1 MTMKEKGEKP
11 ILQPHNEAGKESFV
25 YPHIEVERR
34 WMNRWVDDKLYK
46 AHDDSGKPKFFVLD
60 MYPYPSGTGLHVGH
74 VEGYTATDIVSRFKR
89 MNGSEVLHPMGW
101 DAFGLPTENYAIK
114 TGEDPHQVTE
124 NNANTFRKQC
134 VRTGF
139 SIDWDRE
146 IDTSKEEFYKWT
158 QKIFLDLY
166 KNGLAYKAEALAN
179 WCTGCKTVIAN
190 EQVQA
195 GNERVQVAHCER
207 CDSPV
212 ESKNIEQW
220 FFKITAYADKLL
232 EGLPDLDWPESTK
245 EGQKNWI
252 GRAEGT
258 ELKVNLTA
266 TEGNLDIFM
275 TQPEL
280 LYGASFIAIAPEH
293 PDLNKI
299 IKEDKKTDVSGYIS
313 SMIPQAMAERK
324 KQKASTGVFTGNYVL
339 NPLTGEKI
347 PIWVADYVLMED
359 NGGIRVGV
367 PAESQKDNDFAMS
380 HELPIVPVLEQNE
393 NESNENKKLLFGKH
407 KGETQL
413 EARRKILNEL
423 GTEAKSAIK
432 YKLRDWLISRERYWG
447 APIPIVHCES
457 CGDQPVPEDQLPVLL
472 PKMDDFAP
480 TGVPPLAK
488 SKEFVNTTCPHCNG
502 QAQRETKTLDT
513 FVDSAW
519 YFMRFADPHNDKSM
533 ASKELLKRWLPVDYY
548 VGGADHTTGH
558 LLYSRF
564 VIKALRDLGQID
576 FDEPFTT
583 LKHQGMILGADGRK
597 MSKRWNNSVV
607 PEVVSDEYGSD
618 TLRIFEMFMGPLEVS
633 KIWDTKAIIGSR
645 RFIDKVWQLQ
655 QKVQEGQSSPEE
667 IDKMNTLIGN
677 VTSAIRS
684 NRFNVAVSE
693 FMKYL
698 NFIDQSGKIE
708 KQSYETF
715 LKLLAPYAPF
725 ITEEL
730 WQRAGNKYS
739 IHQSSWPEMIKQ
751 EGILSKKAIP
761 VMINGKLR
769 GTIMEQEG
777 LGQTDEEILTFLRTD
792 KKIFIHLENTNV
804 KKIIYKQGRVINIVI

>member
-1 MTMKEKGEKP
+1 MRENKERFSSQQNSEVGKDNS
-11 ILQPHNEAGKESFV
+11 IFPHV
-25 YPHIEVERR
+25 EVERK
-34 WMNRWVDDKLYK
+34 WMNKWVDDKLYK
-46 AHDDSGKPKFFVLD
+46 AHDDSEKPKFFVLD

-89 MNGSEVLHPMGW
+89 MNGFEVLHPMGW

-114 TGEDPHQVTE
+114 TGEDPQKVTE

-134 VRTGF
+134 IRIGF

-166 KNGLAYKAEALAN
+166 KNGFAYKAEALAN

-195 GNERVQVAHCER
+195 ANERIQTAHCER

-220 FFKITAYADKLL
+220 FFKITSYSDKLL
-232 EGLPDLDWPESTK
+232 EGLPNLDWPESTK

-252 GRAEGT
+252 GRTEGT

-266 TEGNLDIFM
+266 TGGNLDIFM

-280 LYGASFIAIAPEH
+280 LYGTSFIAIAPEH
-293 PDLNKI
+293 PDLDRI
-299 IKEDKKTDVSGYIS
+299 ITEGKKTEVSGYIS

-324 KQKASTGVFTGNYVL
+324 KQKTNTGVFTGNYAL

-347 PIWVADYVLMED
+347 AIWVADYVLMDD

-380 HELPIVPVLEQNE
+380 HELPIIPVLEQDG
-393 NESNENKKLLFGKH
+393 NESNDNKKLLFGKY

-413 EARRKILNEL
+413 EARRKILEEL
-423 GTEAKSAIK
+423 GAKAKPTVK

-447 APIPIVHCES
+447 APIPIVHCEL

-472 PKMDDFAP
+472 PKMDDFTP

-502 QAQRETKTLDT
+502 KAQRETKTLDT

-533 ASKELLKRWLPVDYY
+533 ASKDLLRRWLPVDYY

-564 VIKALRDLGQID
+564 IIKALHDLGQVD
-576 FDEPFTT
+576 FDEPFTA
-583 LKHQGMILGADGRK
+583 LKHQGMILGEDGRK
-597 MSKRWNNSVV
+597 MSKRWGNSIV

-645 RFIDKVWQLQ
+645 RFIDRVWQMQ
-655 QKVQEGQSSPEE
+655 QKVQEGQSLPEGVDR
-667 IDKMNTLIGN
+667 INTLITN
-677 VTSAIRS
+677 VTNAIKS
-684 NRFNVAVSE
+684 NRFNIAISE

-708 KQSYETF
+708 KQSYEIF

-730 WQRAGNKYS
+730 WERAGNRYS
-739 IHQSSWPEMIKQ
+739 IHQSSWPEPIKQ
-751 EGILSKKAIP
+751 EKTMNRKTIP
-761 VMINGKLR
+761 VMINGKFK
-769 GTIMEQEG
+769 GTILEQEG
-777 LGQTDEEILTFLRTD
+777 LGEKDEEILAFLRTD
-792 KKIFIHLENTNV
+792 KRFSGQLENINV
-804 KKIIYKQGRVINIVI
+804 KKIIYKHGKVINIVI